1 MVRRIISTT
10 KPVRAASEDDKDVI
24 FKDKMDQL
32 NDDFDY
38 SQSGLEKLKRSGM
51 TNEADTII
59 NNLGMQFQ
67 SIIAD
72 VADQITNRGE

>member
-1 MVRRIISTT
+1 MVRRIISST
-10 KPVRAASEDDKDVI
+10 KPIKAASEDDKDAI
-24 FKDKMDQL
+24 FKDKMNQL

-38 SQSGLEKLKRSGM
+38 IQSGLEKLNRSGM

-72 VADQITNRGE
+72 VADQITSRGE

>member
-1 MVRRIISTT
+1 MVRRIISST
-10 KPVRAASEDDKDVI
+10 KPVRAASEDDKDAI

-38 SQSGLEKLKRSGM
+38 IQSGLEKLNRSGM

-72 VADQITNRGE
+72 VANQITSRGE

>member
-10 KPVRAASEDDKDVI
+10 KPVRAASEDDKDAI

-38 SQSGLEKLKRSGM
+38 IKSGLEKLNRSGM

>member
-1 MVRRIISTT
+1 MARIIISST
-10 KPVRAASEDDKDVI
+10 KSIKAASKDDKDAM

-32 NDDFDY
+32 KDDFDY
-38 SQSGLEKLKRSGM
+38 IQSGLEKLNRSGM
-51 TNEADTII
+51 SNEADTII

-72 VADQITNRGE
+72 VADQITSRGE

>member
-1 MVRRIISTT
+1 MVRRIISST
-10 KPVRAASEDDKDVI
+10 KPVRAASADDKDVI

-38 SQSGLEKLKRSGM
+38 IQSGLDKLNRSGM

-72 VADQITNRGE
+72 VADQITSRGE

>member
-1 MVRRIISTT
+1 MVRRIICST
-10 KPVRAASEDDKDVI
+10 KPVKAASEDDKDAI
-24 FKDKMDQL
+24 FNDKMDQL
-32 NDDFDY
+32 KDDFNY
-38 SQSGLEKLKRSGM
+38 IQSGLDKLNRSGM

-72 VADQITNRGE
+72 VADQITSRGE

>member
-1 MVRRIISTT
+1 MVRRIISST
-10 KPVRAASEDDKDVI
+10 KPVRAASEDDKDAI

-32 NDDFDY
+32 ANDFDY
-38 SQSGLEKLKRSGM
+38 IQSGLEKLNRSGM

-72 VADQITNRGE
+72 VADQITSRGE

>member
-1 MVRRIISTT
+1 MVRRIISNT
-10 KPVRAASEDDKDVI
+10 KPVRAASADDKDVI

-38 SQSGLEKLKRSGM
+38 IQSGLEKLNRSGM

-72 VADQITNRGE
+72 VADQITSRGE

>member
-1 MVRRIISTT
+1 MVRRIISST
-10 KPVRAASEDDKDVI
+10 KPIKAASEDDKDAI
-24 FKDKMDQL
+24 FKDKMNQL
-32 NDDFDY
+32 KDDFDY
-38 SQSGLEKLKRSGM
+38 IQSGLDKLNRSGM

-72 VADQITNRGE
+72 VADQITSRGE

>member
-1 MVRRIISTT
+1 MVRRIISST
-10 KPVRAASEDDKDVI
+10 KSIKAASEDDKDVI
-24 FKDKMDQL
+24 FKDKMNQL
-32 NDDFDY
+32 SDDFDY
-38 SQSGLEKLKRSGM
+38 IQSGLEKLNRSGM

-72 VADQITNRGE
+72 VADQITSRGE

>member
-1 MVRRIISTT
+1 MVRRIISST

-32 NDDFDY
+32 EDDFDY
-38 SQSGLEKLKRSGM
+38 IQSGLDKLNRSGM

-72 VADQITNRGE
+72 VANQITSRGE

>member
-10 KPVRAASEDDKDVI
+10 KPVTAASEDDKDVI

-38 SQSGLEKLKRSGM
+38 IQSGLDKLNRSGM

-72 VADQITNRGE
+72 VADQITSRGE

>member
-1 MVRRIISTT
+1 MVRRIIYST
-10 KPVRAASEDDKDVI
+10 KPIKAASEDDKDAI
-24 FKDKMDQL
+24 FKDKMNQL

-38 SQSGLEKLKRSGM
+38 IQSGLDKLNRSGM

-72 VADQITNRGE
+72 VADQITSRGE

>member
-1 MVRRIISTT
+1 MVRRIISNT
-10 KPVRAASEDDKDVI
+10 KPVKAASKDDKDAI
-24 FKDKMDQL
+24 FNDKMDQL
-32 NDDFDY
+32 KDDFDY
-38 SQSGLEKLKRSGM
+38 IQSGLDKLNRSGM

-72 VADQITNRGE
+72 VADQITSRGE

>member
-10 KPVRAASEDDKDVI
+10 KPVTAASEDDKDVI

-38 SQSGLEKLKRSGM
+38 IQSGLEKLNRSGM

-72 VADQITNRGE
+72 VADQITSRG

>member
-1 MVRRIISTT
+1 MVRRIISST
-10 KPVRAASEDDKDVI
+10 KPVRAASADDKDVI

-38 SQSGLEKLKRSGM
+38 IQSGLEKLNRSGM
-51 TNEADTII
+51 TDEADTII

-72 VADQITNRGE
+72 VADQITSRGE

>member
-1 MVRRIISTT
+1 MVRRIISST
-10 KPVRAASEDDKDVI
+10 KPVRAASADDKDVI

-38 SQSGLEKLKRSGM
+38 IQSGLEKLNRSGM

-72 VADQITNRGE
+72 VADQITSRGE

>member
-1 MVRRIISTT
+1 MVRRIISST
-10 KPVRAASEDDKDVI
+10 KPVRAANEDDKDAI

-38 SQSGLEKLKRSGM
+38 IQSGLDKLNRSGM

-72 VADQITNRGE
+72 VADQITSRGE

>member
-1 MVRRIISTT
+1 MVRRIISST
-10 KPVRAASEDDKDVI
+10 KPVRAANEDDKDAI

-38 SQSGLEKLKRSGM
+38 IQSGLEKLNRSGM

-59 NNLGMQFQ
+59 NNLGMQLQ

-72 VADQITNRGE
+72 VADQITSRGE

>member
-1 MVRRIISTT
+1 MVRRIISST
-10 KPVRAASEDDKDVI
+10 KPIKAASEDDKDAI
-24 FKDKMDQL
+24 FNDKMDQL
-32 NDDFDY
+32 KDDFDY
-38 SQSGLEKLKRSGM
+38 IQSGLDKLNRSGM

-72 VADQITNRGE
+72 VADQITSRGE

>member
-1 MVRRIISTT
+1 MVRRIISST
-10 KPVRAASEDDKDVI
+10 KSIKAASEDDKDAI
-24 FKDKMDQL
+24 FNDKMDQL
-32 NDDFDY
+32 KDDFDY
-38 SQSGLEKLKRSGM
+38 IQSGLEKLNRSGM

-72 VADQITNRGE
+72 VADQITSRGE

>member
-1 MVRRIISTT
+1 MVRRIISST
-10 KPVRAASEDDKDVI
+10 KPVRAASDDDKDVI

-32 NDDFDY
+32 KDDFDY
-38 SQSGLEKLKRSGM
+38 IQSGLDKLNRSGM

-72 VADQITNRGE
+72 VADQITSRGE

>member
-1 MVRRIISTT
+1 MVRRIISNT
-10 KPVRAASEDDKDVI
+10 KSIKAASEDDKDAI
-24 FKDKMDQL
+24 FNDKMDQL
-32 NDDFDY
+32 KDDFDY
-38 SQSGLEKLKRSGM
+38 IQSGLDKLNRSGM

-72 VADQITNRGE
+72 VADQITSRGE

>member
-1 MVRRIISTT
+1 MVRRIISST
-10 KPVRAASEDDKDVI
+10 KPIKAASEDDKDAI

-32 NDDFDY
+32 KDDFDY
-38 SQSGLEKLKRSGM
+38 IQSGLEKLNRSGM

-72 VADQITNRGE
+72 VADQITSRGE

>member
-1 MVRRIISTT
+1 MVRRIISST
-10 KPVRAASEDDKDVI
+10 KSIKAASEDDKDAI
-24 FKDKMDQL
+24 FNDKMNQL
-32 NDDFDY
+32 KDDFDY
-38 SQSGLEKLKRSGM
+38 IQSGLDKLNRSGM

-72 VADQITNRGE
+72 VADQITSRGE

>member
-1 MVRRIISTT
+1 MVRRIISST
-10 KPVRAASEDDKDVI
+10 KSIKAASEDDKDAI
-24 FKDKMDQL
+24 FKDKMNQL

-38 SQSGLEKLKRSGM
+38 IQSGLDKLNRSGM

-72 VADQITNRGE
+72 VADQITSRGE

>member
-1 MVRRIISTT
+1 MVRRIISST

-32 NDDFDY
+32 EDDFDY
-38 SQSGLEKLKRSGM
+38 IQSGLDKLNRSGM

-72 VADQITNRGE
+72 VADQITSRGE

>member
-1 MVRRIISTT
+1 MVRRIISST
-10 KPVRAASEDDKDVI
+10 KPVRAASADDKDVI

-32 NDDFDY
+32 NNDFDY
-38 SQSGLEKLKRSGM
+38 IQSGLEKLNRSGM

-72 VADQITNRGE
+72 VADQITSRGE

>member
-1 MVRRIISTT
+1 MVRRIISST
-10 KPVRAASEDDKDVI
+10 KPVRAASEDDKDAI
-24 FKDKMDQL
+24 FKDKMNQL

-38 SQSGLEKLKRSGM
+38 IQSGLDKLNRSGM

-72 VADQITNRGE
+72 VADQITSRGE

>member
-1 MVRRIISTT
+1 MVRRIISST

-24 FKDKMDQL
+24 FKDKMNQL
-32 NDDFDY
+32 SDDFDY
-38 SQSGLEKLKRSGM
+38 IQSGLEKLNRSGM

-72 VADQITNRGE
+72 VADQITSRGE